1 MDGMIFHDGTSGTPA
16 LYAIILSLPA
26 CNPLFMHAELH
37 LVDAFTGTPF
47 RGNTAAVCILEK
59 AADAGWMQQVATE
72 MNHPE
77 TAFLLPHPS
86 GWNLRWFTPFQEV
99 DLCGHGTLASAFVLW
114 ESGKVKS
121 GLPISFDTLSGTLV
135 ARKEGEWIML
145 DFPAEPVTAAGPV
158 PGLSKALG
166 VEPVFTGRNR
176 FDILAE
182 LPSADDVCSLDPDM
196 GALAALLTRGIIVTA
211 VSDLPQYD
219 FVSRFFAPSIG
230 VAEDPVTGSAH
241 CCLGP
246 YWGDKLKKTSLVGF
260 QCSARGGLVHVT
272 LNGERVILG
281 GHAVHVFF
289 GKLLV

>member
-1 MDGMIFHDGTSGTPA
+1 
-16 LYAIILSLPA
+16 
-26 CNPLFMHAELH
+26 MHAELH

-59 AADAGWMQQVATE
+59 AADTGWMQQVATE

-77 TAFLLPHPS
+77 TAFLLPISS

-99 DLCGHGTLASAFVLW
+99 DLCGHATLASAFVLW

-121 GLPISFDTLSGTLV
+121 GQPISFDTRSGTLV
-135 ARKEGEWIML
+135 ARKEGEWITL
-145 DFPAEPVTAAGPV
+145 DFPAEPVTAAEPV
-158 PGLSKALG
+158 PGLFKALG

-196 GALAALLTRGIIVTA
+196 GAIGALQTRGVIVTA

-246 YWGDKLKKTSLVGF
+246 YWGEKLKKTSLVGF

-272 LNGERVILG
+272 LNGDRVILG
-281 GHAVHVFF
+281 GHAVHVFS

>member
-1 MDGMIFHDGTSGTPA
+1 
-16 LYAIILSLPA
+16 
-26 CNPLFMHAELH
+26 MHAELH

-47 RGNTAAVCILEK
+47 RGNTAVVCILEK
-59 AADAGWMQQVATE
+59 AADTGWMQQVATE

-77 TAFLLPHPS
+77 TAFLLAIPN
-86 GWNLRWFTPFQEV
+86 GWNIRWFTPFQEV
-99 DLCGHGTLASAFVLW
+99 DLCGHATLAAAYVLW
-114 ESGKVKS
+114 ESGKAKP
-121 GLPISFDTLSGTLV
+121 GLPISFDTLSGTLT
-135 ARKEGEWIML
+135 ARKEGEWITL
-145 DFPAEPVTAAGPV
+145 DFPAEPITAAGPV
-158 PGLSKALG
+158 SGLSKALG

-196 GALAALLTRGIIVTA
+196 CAIGSILTRGVIVTA

-230 VAEDPVTGSAH
+230 VEEDPVTGSAH

-246 YWGDKLKKTSLVGF
+246 YWGEKLKKTSLVGF

-272 LNGERVILG
+272 LNADRVILG
-281 GHAVHVFF
+281 GHGVHVFS

>member
-1 MDGMIFHDGTSGTPA
+1 
-16 LYAIILSLPA
+16 
-26 CNPLFMHAELH
+26 MHAELH

-59 AADAGWMQQVATE
+59 AVDTGWMQQVATE
-72 MNHPE
+72 MNQPE
-77 TAFLLPHPS
+77 TAFLLPIPT

-99 DLCGHGTLASAFVLW
+99 DLCGHATLASAFVLW
-114 ESGKVKS
+114 ESGKVKPD
-121 GLPISFDTLSGTLV
+121 LPISFDTLSGTLV
-135 ARKEGEWIML
+135 ARKEGEWITL
-145 DFPAEPVTAAGPV
+145 DFPAEPVTAAEPV
-158 PGLSKALG
+158 SGLAKALG
-166 VEPVFTGRNR
+166 TEPVFTGRNR

-182 LPSADDVCSLDPDM
+182 LSSADDVCSLDPDM
-196 GALAALLTRGIIVTA
+196 SALAALQTRGVIVTA

-246 YWGDKLKKTSLVGF
+246 YWGEKLKKTTLVGF

-272 LNGERVILG
+272 LNGDRVILG
-281 GHAVHVFF
+281 GHAVHVFS
-289 GKLLV
+289 GKILV